1 MPPAETSILCSHQA
15 VATRIAFAIDY
26 RIAFAG
32 ALFRAMALAPLHRDT
47 PAATTSAALPSREGL
62 GLLWEQRPYGES
74 QGTSTDPLQR
84 LAPRYA
90 AIGQCRGQVVE
101 VGRTLRRLLPCGSA
115 QKGSIFR
122 FQHVLLP

>member
-1 MPPAETSILCSHQA
+1 MDF
-15 VATRIAFAIDY
+15 RIAFAE
-26 RIAFAG
+26 

-47 PAATTSAALPSREGL
+47 PALTTSAALRPREGL
-62 GLLWEQRPYGES
+62 GLLREQRSYGEC
-74 QGTSTDPLQR
+74 QGTRTDPLQR
-84 LAPRYA
+84 LAPRDA

-115 QKGSIFR
+115 QKGVIFR